1 MKSGAQVFL
10 KAWQLIATFCCLYI
24 VSVSATAA
32 QTSSNKTIL
41 SYPTFGATT
50 DVATII
56 THASAFHNRVES
68 ESEATPIVTA
78 WKTQQVTLPWTRLML
93 GRFIKHK
100 ISPSRAARGS
110 ALVHVAMHDALILAQ
125 RKKTS
130 EQAAVS
136 VAAATALGYLFP
148 AEEKAFDRIA
158 ATALWMTLPQGA
170 QELPPSMQQGVIL
183 GRQVGEALTAYGEA
197 DGAARGWNGERLQ
210 WYGEGRYYGPGTWE
224 PTPPYYYYPP
234 DEPFAPTWR
243 TWALKSPGE
252 FRPVPPVFG
261 SPKYVKDLKEVVAV
275 GAALTPEQL
284 KVAKFWVDG
293 KGSVTPPG
301 HWNQIALD
309 LMQNSSFDNRQ
320 AAEIFVTLNMAEAD
334 SFIASWDAKYH
345 YWTVRP
351 ITAAKQLLG
360 IDFKTAILTPPFPS
374 YVSGHATFS
383 GAAAQILGA
392 YFPAEAKR
400 LRGMGEEAALS
411 RLYGGIHFRHD
422 NEDGLVLGRKIADTV
437 LTRYG
442 NGIKYVAK

>member
-1 MKSGAQVFL
+1 
-10 KAWQLIATFCCLYI
+10 
-24 VSVSATAA
+24 
-32 QTSSNKTIL
+32 
-41 SYPTFGATT
+41 
-50 DVATII
+50 
-56 THASAFHNRVES
+56 
-68 ESEATPIVTA
+68 
-78 WKTQQVTLPWTRLML
+78 
-93 GRFIKHK
+93 
-100 ISPSRAARGS
+100 
-110 ALVHVAMHDALILAQ
+110 
-125 RKKTS
+125 
-130 EQAAVS
+130 
-136 VAAATALGYLFP
+136 
-148 AEEKAFDRIA
+148 
-158 ATALWMTLPQGA
+158 
-170 QELPPSMQQGVIL
+170 
-183 GRQVGEALTAYGEA
+183 
-197 DGAARGWNGERLQ
+197 
-210 WYGEGRYYGPGTWE
+210 
-224 PTPPYYYYPP
+224 
-234 DEPFAPTWR
+234 
-243 TWALKSPGE
+243 LKSPGE